1 MIEMFLGDKTLDDQE
16 VEEVSERILEDVRGV
31 FDTTTNLMLIDM
43 DDTNNRF
50 RQNLRHIIF
59 FITFVIYSLLG

>member
-43 DDTNNRF
+43 DDTDNRF
-50 RQNLRHIIF
+50 GK
-59 FITFVIYSLLG
+59 T